1 MGGEGRRGGSRPPPL
16 PGAAAAGAGDG
27 SGAPGSSPLPAGSAP
42 SARRLPFP
50 SSARSPS
57 RPPSPRKAP
66 EFTPAPLPLP
76 GAPVPPGRGL
86 WADPAPDCCL
96 LPRLAGQGGRV
107 PPRPPDIPPSPPR
120 LAWGGGTPLAAQL
133 RATPPPR
140 PAPRRAARPD
150 RGREDGL
157 RGQPRSWPRPRPRA
171 RSPPPLA
178 YLDEAP
184 RARRR
189 GRSGPGARGEA
200 WTPRVG
206 KGPFMAPP
214 APPRDPAGGTERE
227 GERESLSSPPP
238 PPLFS
243 RRLSRS
249 DPQYLEKVF
258 EDVWEGG
265 REFSAEKLNL
275 PYSSGCIWDLSPLT
289 APQGT
294 DMIFRTT
301 LQLPKIP
308 SSLPRCLPGCIALL
322 RQKGEGNLNP
332 RQTSTPRGRQ
342 ERPVVSPP
350 RSPFPSAMLNTRP
363 PRKQGE
369 RRCHARMAQRP

>member
-76 GAPVPPGRGL
+76 GAP
-86 WADPAPDCCL
+86 AP
-96 LPRLAGQGGRV
+96 
-107 PPRPPDIPPSPPR
+107 
-120 LAWGGGTPLAAQL
+120 
-133 RATPPPR
+133 
-140 PAPRRAARPD
+140 
-150 RGREDGL
+150 
-157 RGQPRSWPRPRPRA
+157 
-171 RSPPPLA
+171 
-178 YLDEAP
+178 
-184 RARRR
+184 
-189 GRSGPGARGEA
+189 SGPGALGGPGSRLLPPTAAGGARREGPTSSPRHPPLPSPSCLG
-200 WTPRVG
+200 WGDPPRRSTPG
-206 KGPFMAPP
+206 NPSPP
-214 APPRDPAGGTERE
+214 ARPPAGSETRPREGGRAPGTTPVLAPAPAPGPLAAAPCLPGRGSPCSAAWSQRAGSERGGLGPPGGEGPLHGPPRTPERSGGRNGE
-227 GERESLSSPPP
+227 GGGEGKPFFPP

-342 ERPVVSPP
+342 ERPVVPPP

>member
-76 GAPVPPGRGL
+76 GAPAPSGPGALGGPGSR
-86 WADPAPDCCL
+86 L
-96 LPRLAGQGGRV
+96 LPPAAAGGARREGPTSSPRHPPLPSPSCLGWGD
-107 PPRPPDIPPSPPR
+107 PPRRSTPGNPSPP
-120 LAWGGGTPLAAQL
+120 AP
-133 RATPPPR
+133 
-140 PAPRRAARPD
+140 PRRAARPD

-200 WTPRVG
+200 WAPRVG

-227 GERESLSSPPP
+227 GERESLSSPP

-342 ERPVVSPP
+342 ERPVVPPP